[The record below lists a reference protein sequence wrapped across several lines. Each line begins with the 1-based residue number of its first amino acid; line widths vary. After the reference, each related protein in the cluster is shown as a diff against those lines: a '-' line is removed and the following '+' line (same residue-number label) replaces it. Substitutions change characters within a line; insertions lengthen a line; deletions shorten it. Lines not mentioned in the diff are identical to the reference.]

1 MLFTDREVRIG
12 KNCAR
17 GLEYGPRP
25 AASCR
30 TRDLGHSFSISILLL
45 KEENT
50 MIILR
55 NPQIAELIE
64 AGCAFKS
71 NVIIS
76 KNETKK

>member
-1 MLFTDREVRIG
+1 LAV
-12 KNCAR
+12 
-17 GLEYGPRP
+17 
-25 AASCR
+25 
-30 TRDLGHSFSISILLL
+30 SFHFRFILLVS
-45 KEENT
+45 KREENT

-76 KNETKK
+76 KNETKESAISKKL

>member
-1 MLFTDREVRIG
+1 
-12 KNCAR
+12 
-17 GLEYGPRP
+17 
-25 AASCR
+25 
-30 TRDLGHSFSISILLL
+30 
-45 KEENT
+45 

-76 KNETKK
+76 KNEQRYRKKI

>member
-1 MLFTDREVRIG
+1 
-12 KNCAR
+12 
-17 GLEYGPRP
+17 
-25 AASCR
+25 
-30 TRDLGHSFSISILLL
+30 
-45 KEENT
+45 

-76 KNETKK
+76 NNETNSSFSTFPDLLTDVPNSRFEESIKYFYDLFTARIE

>member
-1 MLFTDREVRIG
+1 MNNPLGVSPSKG
-12 KNCAR
+12 KQ
-17 GLEYGPRP
+17 GTIFHFHFPFYYFE
-25 AASCR
+25 
-30 TRDLGHSFSISILLL
+30 
-45 KEENT
+45 KENT

>member
-1 MLFTDREVRIG
+1 
-12 KNCAR
+12 
-17 GLEYGPRP
+17 
-25 AASCR
+25 
-30 TRDLGHSFSISILLL
+30 
-45 KEENT
+45 

-76 KNETKK
+76 SCNVFSGTTKLQLLLAFQRSF